1 VPVGLGLFIDQSGIA
16 DYGPMMAMS
25 MLALLPVFL
34 FFLAF
39 QRLIVEGIAATGLK
53 G

>member
-1 VPVGLGLFIDQSGIA
+1 MPIGLSLFVDQTGMTS
-16 DYGPMMAMS
+16 YGPMMAMS
-25 MLALLPVFL
+25 ILALLPVFL

-39 QRLIVEGIAATGLK
+39 QRLLVDGATSSGLK